1 MLYTLQSLGLSH
13 AFTGELPVQEVTKN
27 EYVQATMLRTHHPT
41 RPHLARETTLTPDCA
56 PMLPHVIFSRLQVV
70 KLAIIVQYYTPLQG
84 QDTIVYGKIAVPV
97 PAPPPSGA
105 AINHLGLVGLRGKGR
120 RSPAWLIVY
129 YV

>member
-84 QDTIVYGKIAVPV
+84 QDTIIYGKIAV

-105 AINHLGLVGLRGKGR
+105 AIDHLGLVGLRGKAM
-120 RSPAWLIVY
+120 RSTAWLLVY
-129 YV
+129 HV